1 MDQLALQNINT
12 LLNMNEK
19 TSFIFNNKEIIIDE
33 ENSDNSSN
41 EYVNTDNNLNDEYTL
56 YFTFN
61 QLFNM
66 IRADKINRQD
76 LISDMNRAFNN
87 LYDNEHFLK
96 LLDNDKNLEQVGNDI
111 DEKLDFINE
120 RYPDNACSRFT
131 DKLFAFFDCL
141 ISEFAKNIPKQRPK
155 SYVLYNNITDNDDN
169 TDDSDNTDDD
179 SGDENKCDEF
189 LSVIEKKES

>member
-33 ENSDNSSN
+33 ENSGNSSN

-96 LLDNDKNLEQVGNDI
+96 LLDNDNNIEQVGNDI

-120 RYPDNACSRFT
+120 KYPDNACSRFT
-131 DKLFAFFDCL
+131 DKLFTFFDGL
-141 ISEFAKNIPKQRPK
+141 IREFAKNIPKHPPK
-155 SYVLYNNITDNDDN
+155 SYVLYNNITEDNDDN
-169 TDDSDNTDDD
+169 TDDDDD
-179 SGDENKCDEF
+179 DDDGDENKCDEF
-189 LSVIEKKES
+189 LSAIEKKES

>member
-1 MDQLALQNINT
+1 MDQLALQNINA

-76 LISDMNRAFNN
+76 LISDMNSAFNN

-96 LLDNDKNLEQVGNDI
+96 LLDNDNNIEEVGNDI

-120 RYPDNACSRFT
+120 KYPDNACSRFT
-131 DKLFAFFDCL
+131 DKLFTFFDGL
-141 ISEFAKNIPKQRPK
+141 IREFAKNIPKHPPK
-155 SYVLYNNITDNDDN
+155 SYVYN
-169 TDDSDNTDDD
+169 NTDDD
-179 SGDENKCDEF
+179 DSDDGDNTNDGDNKFDDNF
-189 LSVIEKKES
+189 TSVIEKKES

>member
-12 LLNMNEK
+12 LLNINEK

-66 IRADKINRQD
+66 IRADNINRRN

-96 LLDNDKNLEQVGNDI
+96 LLDNDNNIEQVGNDI

-120 RYPDNACSRFT
+120 RYPDNFCSRLT
-131 DKLFAFFDCL
+131 EKLFTFFDCL
-141 ISEFAKNIPKQRPK
+141 ISEFAKNIPKQQSK
-155 SYVLYNNITDNDDN
+155 SYVLYNNITDDDN
-169 TDDSDNTDDD
+169 TDDDNTDND
-179 SGDENKCDEF
+179 GDNKCDEF
-189 LSVIEKKES
+189 LSVIEKKEF